1 MTEARQALYL
11 DSLQADR
18 VSLEAVALRVQTHES
33 GSLFYPLRRIARVVV
48 TGKVEWQTTA
58 LLACLDYGIPLAFRE
73 RDGRLIGHCLSER
86 SNQTPLEA
94 LLVYCTDHP
103 EGDALY
109 QQWRCQE
116 EYQWVQRAGRT
127 RHYHL
132 QGRLAYQV
140 MGQVERWVQALL
152 PCRFAQFTAQ
162 LQAPIASHVAE
173 VLAAYGFSDNI
184 HLPVTRRVHLARD
197 LAQLLLLEAYWLV
210 LRGERPSLQAERGL
224 RYSLVAF
231 YELHQAHFEER
242 ARIALN
248 RLWRQLKSL
257 EVD

>member
-1 MTEARQALYL
+1 MKEARQALYL
-11 DSLQADR
+11 DSLQADH
-18 VSLEAVALRVQTHES
+18 VSLDTVALRVQTHAQVT
-33 GSLFYPLRRIARVVV
+33 LFYPLRRIARVVV
-48 TGKVEWQTTA
+48 TGKVEWQTAA

-94 LLVYCTDHP
+94 LLVYCADHP
-103 EGDALY
+103 EGDDLY

-140 MGQVERWVQALL
+140 LGQVERWLQAQL

-184 HLPVTRRVHLARD
+184 HLPATRRVHLARD

-210 LRGERPSLQAERGL
+210 LRGERPTLDAQRGL
-224 RYSLVAF
+224 RYSLIAF
-231 YELHQAHFEER
+231 YEKHQAHFEER

-248 RLWRQLKSL
+248 RLWRQLKTL